1 MTAAQAIEEKILRE
15 EKARRLYY
23 CGRYG
28 PNSNLADPLWSPFDN
43 DKVPGLHDH
52 RSPYALCL
60 PDSGPNS
67 KFLLYRQ
74 REKTPALDPTVTSEL
89 QPPPSEF
96 AVPPKS
102 SPVRAATGARSCS
115 SAAAPLEEVAL
126 PPPGIGVAS
135 LASRGLSRHS
145 VSDGALRLA
154 SSRSGRQA
162 ASTAQG
168 SRLSLRSRTSVASLR
183 SKISE
188 AVQQEVE
195 REVQR
200 SELKTYFEACEAKRK
215 RNQQKI
221 LDMPLHLRPAP
232 NPVDNGCPRNYTTE
246 QVRSLSLPIQMA
258 TDPKWSTDL
267 KKMNGKIGLRLEWE
281 KKMSAALSGS
291 IIPELKHMPPKTY
304 LSQPPT
310 PYFKPGEAHL
320 SRSRP

>member
-1 MTAAQAIEEKILRE
+1 MSAAVVEEKILRE

-28 PNSNLADPLWSPFDN
+28 AKSNLADPLWSPFDN
-43 DKVPGLHDH
+43 DSVPGLHDH
-52 RSPYALCL
+52 RSQYALCL
-60 PDSGPNS
+60 PDAGPNS

-74 REKTPALDPTVTSEL
+74 QKNAPALDPTVSSEL
-89 QPPPSEF
+89 QPPPSAY

-102 SPVRAATGARSCS
+102 SPARVATGARSAS
-115 SAAAPLEEVAL
+115 SVVDLLEEVAL
-126 PPPGIGVAS
+126 PPPGTGVAPPG
-135 LASRGLSRHS
+135 SRGLSRHTA
-145 VSDGALRLA
+145 SDGALRLA
-154 SSRSGRQA
+154 SSCSGRQA

-195 REVQR
+195 REVER
-200 SELKTYFEACEAKRK
+200 SELKAYFEACEAKRK
-215 RNQQKI
+215 RKQQKT
-221 LDMPLHLRPAP
+221 LDMPLHLRPSP
-232 NPVDNGCPRNYTTE
+232 NPIDNGCMSNYTTE
-246 QVRSLSLPIQMA
+246 QMRSLSLPIQMA
-258 TDPKWSTDL
+258 TDPKWSTEI
-267 KKMNGKIGLRLEWE
+267 KKINGKIGLRLEWE

-304 LSQPPT
+304 ISQPPT
-310 PYFKPGEAHL
+310 PYFVPGKAHL